1 MKMVKNIAV
10 LACAASFMFAS
21 VSFHMSN
28 VYTDMD
34 GSTGVASGFGATW
47 ALNENTS
54 LGYDSQLGMI
64 FSFDVPAGVSL
75 RFGTAAET
83 GLDTDG
89 DGTTDGAGTSIG
101 LGYTWWT
108 GGAGLKTAISTNYDY
123 VMDSDGVETGT
134 TDVAEGAGK
143 LSVSV
148 SFGF

>member
-75 RFGTAAET
+75 RFGTDATATNNNTE
-83 GLDTDG
+83 
-89 DGTTDGAGTSIG
+89 AGTSIG
-101 LGYTWWT
+101 LGYTWWS
-108 GGAGLKTAISTNYDY
+108 GGAGLKTSISTNYDM
-123 VMDSDGVETGT
+123 VMDGDGSVPNEN
-134 TDVAEGAGK
+134 K
-143 LSVSV
+143 LSVAV